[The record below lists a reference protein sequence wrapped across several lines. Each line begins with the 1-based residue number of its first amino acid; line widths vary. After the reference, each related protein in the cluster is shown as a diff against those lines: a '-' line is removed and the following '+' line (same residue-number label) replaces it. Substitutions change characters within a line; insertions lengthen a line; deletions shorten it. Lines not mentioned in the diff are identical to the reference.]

1 LTPLVRADVLS
12 ALPAPQHPDA
22 QTRSIRRRLRRLR
35 DTPVNYDPSALNL
48 QDPPAGWHVDDRCER
63 LAPEPPG
70 EPIHEGSWETAKR
83 LISGYEFA
91 DPSLVRAH
99 YERDAPLEGRD
110 MVLELR
116 ALGLITVHV
125 GVRVVE
131 VYDELREFD
140 GRRARVFGWAYRT
153 LKGHVEQGQMDW
165 MVWKWLDS
173 GAVEFRVRAVSRP
186 APIRN
191 PVIRIGFLLVRGH
204 ERRVFLDSTDRRMV
218 QLTALALDSAASSDA
233 VRDAS
238 SELTVR
244 RSERSDPSH
253 ERLGRRADGQS

>member
-1 LTPLVRADVLS
+1 VAPVPTPQERYDTLS
-12 ALPAPQHPDA
+12 PSMQ
-22 QTRSIRRRLRRLR
+22 RRLRRLR
-35 DTPVNYDPSALNL
+35 DAPVNYDPSALDLNH
-48 QDPPAGWHVDDRCER
+48 PPANWVVDDRCQP
-63 LAPEPPG
+63 LASEPSG
-70 EPIHEGSWETAKR
+70 EPIPEGSWETAKR

-91 DPSLVRAH
+91 DPSMVRAH
-99 YERDAPLEGRD
+99 YERGAPLEDRV

-116 ALGLITVHV
+116 ALGVLTVHV

-131 VYDELREFD
+131 VYDEVREFD

-173 GAVEFRVRAVSRP
+173 GVVEFRVRAVSRP

-204 ERRVFLDSTDRRMV
+204 ERRVFLDSTDRRML
-218 QLTALALDSAASSDA
+218 QLTALALESGASSDA

-244 RSERSDPSH
+244 RSERSDPGH
-253 ERLGRRADGQS
+253 ERLARRADGQS

>member
-1 LTPLVRADVLS
+1 MRN
-12 ALPAPQHPDA
+12 
-22 QTRSIRRRLRRLR
+22 RLRRLR
-35 DTPVNYDPSALNL
+35 TTPVNYDPATLDL
-48 QDPPAGWHVDDRCER
+48 QNPPTGWHVDDRCQQ
-63 LAPEPPG
+63 LASEPPG
-70 EPIHEGSWETAKR
+70 EPISEGSWETAKR

-91 DPSLVRAH
+91 DPSLVRAN
-99 YERDAPLEGRD
+99 YEHDAPLEGRD

-125 GVRVVE
+125 GVRVVD
-131 VYDELREFD
+131 VYDEVREFD

-173 GAVEFRVRAVSRP
+173 GVVEFHVRAVSRP

-191 PVIRIGFLLVRGH
+191 PIIRIGFLLVRGH
-204 ERRVFLDSTDRRMV
+204 ERRTFLDSTDRRML
-218 QLTALALDSAASSDA
+218 QLTALALGSGDSSDA

-244 RSERSDPSH
+244 RSERSDPGH
-253 ERLGRRADGQS
+253 ERLGRRADSQS

>member
-1 LTPLVRADVLS
+1 MEAAPPS
-12 ALPAPQHPDA
+12 PQHPEV
-22 QTRSIRRRLRRLR
+22 QTSSIRKRLRRLR
-35 DTPVNYDPSALNL
+35 TTPVNYDPDTLDL
-48 QDPPAGWHVDDRCER
+48 RHPPAGWHVDDRCQR

-70 EPIHEGSWETAKR
+70 EPISEGSWETAKR

-99 YERDAPLEGRD
+99 YERDAPLAGRD

-116 ALGLITVHV
+116 ALGVITVHV
-125 GVRVVE
+125 GVRVVD
-131 VYDELREFD
+131 VYNELREFD

-165 MVWKWLDS
+165 MVWKWLDT

-204 ERRVFLDSTDRRMV
+204 ERRVFLDSTDRRML
-218 QLTALALDSAASSDA
+218 QLTALALESGASSEA

-238 SELTVR
+238 SALTVR
-244 RSERSDPSH
+244 RSERSDPGH
-253 ERLGRRADGQS
+253 ERLARRADGQS

>member
-1 LTPLVRADVLS
+1 M
-12 ALPAPQHPDA
+12 Q
-22 QTRSIRRRLRRLR
+22 RRLRRLR
-35 DTPVNYDPSALNL
+35 DAPVNYDPNAVDLNN
-48 QDPPAGWHVDDRCER
+48 PPSHWVVDDRCQP
-63 LAPEPPG
+63 LTPEPPG
-70 EPIHEGSWETAKR
+70 EPIPEGSWETAKR

-91 DPSLVRAH
+91 DPSMVRAH
-99 YERDAPLEGRD
+99 YERDAPLEGRV

-116 ALGLITVHV
+116 ALGVLTVHA
-125 GVRVVE
+125 GVRVVK
-131 VYDELREFD
+131 VYDEIRERD
-140 GRRARVFGWAYRT
+140 GRQARVFGWAYRT
-153 LKGHVEQGQMDW
+153 LKGHVEEGQMDW

-191 PVIRIGFLLVRGH
+191 LVVRIGFLLVRRH

-218 QLTALALDSAASSDA
+218 QLTALALESGPSSDA

-244 RSERSDPSH
+244 RSERSDPGH
-253 ERLGRRADGQS
+253 ERLGRRAGRQS

>member
-1 LTPLVRADVLS
+1 VASTRLA
-12 ALPAPQHPDA
+12 AQHPDA
-22 QTRSIRRRLRRLR
+22 QTGSIRRRLRRLH
-35 DTPVNYDPSALNL
+35 DAPVNYDPGALDL
-48 QDPPAGWHVDDRCER
+48 RDPPAGWHVDDRCER

-70 EPIHEGSWETAKR
+70 EPVAQGSWQTAKR

-99 YERDAPLEGRD
+99 YERDAPLEGRN

-125 GVRVVE
+125 GVRVVD
-131 VYDELREFD
+131 VYDEVRDFD

-153 LKGHVEQGQMDW
+153 LRGHVEQGQMDW
-165 MVWKWLDS
+165 MVWKWLDT

-186 APIRN
+186 APVRN

-218 QLTALALDSAASSDA
+218 ALTALALETGPSSDA
-233 VRDAS
+233 VREAS

-244 RSERSDPSH
+244 RSERSDPGH
-253 ERLGRRADGQS
+253 ERLARRADDQS